1 MKRIILLFLYVL
13 IGNSFVLQAMDEK
26 GAKRHRTR
34 KRRPKINRVGVSSQP
49 TQTPLFCSHCGS
61 KVEGGDASCSKHVK
75 PKMSPLQRFLQREK
89 DFIEGRVEYELGDSL
104 TRAAVWQ
111 MYGEIVRTH

>member
-13 IGNSFVLQAMDEK
+13 IGNSFVLQAMDK
-26 GAKRHRTR
+26 KRARHR
-34 KRRPKINRVGVSSQP
+34 KRRPKINQVGVSSQP

-61 KVEGGDASCSKHVK
+61 KIAGGDVSCSKHVK

-104 TRAAVWQ
+104 TRAAAWQ
-111 MYGEIVRTH
+111 MYCEIVRTQ